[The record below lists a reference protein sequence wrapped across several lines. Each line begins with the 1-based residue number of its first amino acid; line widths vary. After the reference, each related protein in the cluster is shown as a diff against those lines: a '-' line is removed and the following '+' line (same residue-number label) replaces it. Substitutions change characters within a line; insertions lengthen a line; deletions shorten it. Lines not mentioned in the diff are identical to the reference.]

1 MNYNS
6 HPKMK
11 NLYIGIDCHKYKH
24 VATLKNCFNEDL
36 TTITFNNDKNGY
48 DYLLKTVDKY
58 KDNLIPIYG
67 LEDTKHLGYGLAS
80 YLLSKDKIVKCVSS
94 TLTYLERKRQPTIF
108 KNDEYDSKCIAKVLL
123 DYLDTLPYAKSDEIY
138 WTLKQLVKMRKSIV
152 DNNTEIKNKLH
163 AQLMHHYPNYN
174 KIFNKIYCNTALNL
188 WETYPSP
195 NMILEEDFETLV
207 SNLKSWSNG
216 VVGKVKANEILEI
229 INNYPSNNI
238 IYQEE
243 RNSIIK
249 LLVKQ
254 IKDNTKRLEEI
265 EKEIIEIYDKLG
277 CKLHTYP
284 CLTKISGACLLSEI
298 GNINRFS
305 NSGKLARY
313 AGIAPIEKSSGNS
326 EKHLKNEFGN
336 RELNSM
342 FYSLACRSICSGR
355 TGNTPTNPIFKEYYY
370 KKIKEGKT
378 KHQAIVCIMRR
389 TCNIIYGILKNETE
403 YIPPKEVM
411 EEGQSSFR
419 ERKKLEEEKRKK
431 KEERKKRDI
440 ANINSNC

>member
-11 NLYIGIDCHKYKH
+11 YLYIGIDCHKYKH
-24 VATLKNCFNEDL
+24 VATLINCFNEDL
-36 TTITFNNDKNGY
+36 TTITFNNDKDGY
-48 DYLLKTVDKY
+48 DYLLNTVDKY

-94 TLTYLERKRQPTIF
+94 TLTYIERKRQPIIF

-138 WTLKQLVKMRKSIV
+138 WTLKQLVKMRKSIIT
-152 DNNTEIKNKLH
+152 NNIEVKNKLH

-174 KIFNKIYCNTALNL
+174 QIFNHVYCKTALNL

-216 VVGKVKANEILEI
+216 IIGKTKATKILEV
-229 INNYPSNNI
+229 INKYPLSDM
-238 IYQEE
+238 IYQNE

-249 LLVKQ
+249 MLVKQ
-254 IKDNTKRLEEI
+254 IKSNNKRLEEI
-265 EKEIIEIYDKLG
+265 EKEIIDIYDKIG

-284 CLTKISGACLLSEI
+284 CLDKITGACLLSEI

-326 EKHLKNEFGN
+326 EKYLKNEFGN

-342 FYSLACRSICSGR
+342 FYSLACRSICTGR

-389 TCNIIYGILKNETE
+389 TCNIVYGILKNDTE
-403 YIPPKEVM
+403 YIPPKQLM
-411 EEGQSSFR
+411 EQCQNSFR

>member
-11 NLYIGIDCHKYKH
+11 YLYIGIDCHKYKH

-36 TTITFNNDKNGY
+36 ITITFNNEKDGY
-48 DYLLKTVDKY
+48 NYLLKTVDKY

-80 YLLSKDKIVKCVSS
+80 YLLSKGKLVKCVSS
-94 TLTYLERKRQPTIF
+94 TLTYIERKRQPIIF
-108 KNDEYDSKCIAKVLL
+108 KNDEYDSKCIAKVLI
-123 DYLDTLPYAKSDEIY
+123 DYLDTLPNAKSDEIY

-152 DNNTEIKNKLH
+152 SNNIEIKNKLH

-174 KIFNKIYCNTALNL
+174 QIFNKIYCPTALNL

-195 NMILEEDFETLV
+195 NMILEEDFENFV

-216 VVGKVKANEILEI
+216 IVGKTKATKILEV
-229 INNYPSNNI
+229 INKYPLGDM

-249 LLVKQ
+249 LLVRQ
-254 IKDNTKRLEEI
+254 IKSNNVRLEEI
-265 EKEIIEIYDKLG
+265 EKEILEIYDKIG

-284 CLTKISGACLLSEI
+284 CLTKISGAYLLAEI

-326 EKHLKNEFGN
+326 EKFLKNNFGN
-336 RELNSM
+336 RELNTM
-342 FYSLACRSICSGR
+342 FYSLACRSICTGR
-355 TGNTPTNPIFKEYYY
+355 TGSTPTNPIFREYYN

-389 TCNIIYGILKNETE
+389 TCNIVYGILQNDTE
-403 YIPPKEVM
+403 YIPPKQLVE
-411 EEGQSSFR
+411 QCQNSFR

>member
-11 NLYIGIDCHKYKH
+11 YLYIGIDCHKYKH

-36 TTITFNNDKNGY
+36 ITITFNNEKDGY
-48 DYLLKTVDKY
+48 NYLLKTVDKY

-80 YLLSKDKIVKCVSS
+80 YLLSKGKLVKCVSS
-94 TLTYLERKRQPTIF
+94 TLTYIERKRQPIIF
-108 KNDEYDSKCIAKVLL
+108 KNDEYDSKCIAKVLI
-123 DYLDTLPYAKSDEIY
+123 DYLDTLPNAKSDEIY

-152 DNNTEIKNKLH
+152 SNNIEIKNKLH

-174 KIFNKIYCNTALNL
+174 QIFNKIYCPTALNL

-195 NMILEEDFETLV
+195 NLILEEDFENFV

-216 VVGKVKANEILEI
+216 IVGKTKATKILEV
-229 INNYPSNNI
+229 INKYPLGDM

-249 LLVKQ
+249 LLVRQ
-254 IKDNTKRLEEI
+254 IKSNNVRLEEI
-265 EKEIIEIYDKLG
+265 EKEILEIYDKIG

-284 CLTKISGACLLSEI
+284 CLTKISGAYLLAEI

-326 EKHLKNEFGN
+326 EKFLKNNFGN
-336 RELNSM
+336 RELNTM
-342 FYSLACRSICSGR
+342 FYSLACRSICTGR
-355 TGNTPTNPIFKEYYY
+355 TGNTPTNPIFREYYH

-389 TCNIIYGILKNETE
+389 TCNIVYGILKNDTE
-403 YIPPKEVM
+403 YIPPKQLVE
-411 EEGQSSFR
+411 QCQNSFR
-419 ERKKLEEEKRKK
+419 ERKKLEKEKRKK
-431 KEERKKRDI
+431 KEGKKKRDI
-440 ANINSNC
+440 ANINSNS

>member
-11 NLYIGIDCHKYKH
+11 YLYIGIDCHKYKH

-36 TTITFNNDKNGY
+36 ITITFNNEKDGY
-48 DYLLKTVDKY
+48 NYLLKTVDKY

-80 YLLSKDKIVKCVSS
+80 YLLSKGKLVKCVSS
-94 TLTYLERKRQPTIF
+94 TLTYIERKRQPIIF
-108 KNDEYDSKCIAKVLL
+108 KNDEYDSKCIAKVLI
-123 DYLDTLPYAKSDEIY
+123 DYLDTLPNAKSDEIY

-152 DNNTEIKNKLH
+152 SNNIEIKNKLH

-174 KIFNKIYCNTALNL
+174 QIFNKIYCPTALNL

-195 NMILEEDFETLV
+195 NMILEEDFENFV

-216 VVGKVKANEILEI
+216 IVGKTKATKILEV
-229 INNYPSNNI
+229 INKYPLGDM

-249 LLVKQ
+249 LLVRQ
-254 IKDNTKRLEEI
+254 IKSNNVRLEEI
-265 EKEIIEIYDKLG
+265 EKEILEIYDKIG

-284 CLTKISGACLLSEI
+284 CLTKISGAYLLAEI

-342 FYSLACRSICSGR
+342 FYSLACRSICTGR

-403 YIPPKEVM
+403 YIPPKQLM
-411 EEGQSSFR
+411 EQCQNSFR

>member
-11 NLYIGIDCHKYKH
+11 YLYIGIDCHKYKH

-36 TTITFNNDKNGY
+36 ITITFNNEKDGY
-48 DYLLKTVDKY
+48 NYLLKTVDKY

-80 YLLSKDKIVKCVSS
+80 YLLSKGKLVKCVSS
-94 TLTYLERKRQPTIF
+94 TLTYIERKRQPIIF
-108 KNDEYDSKCIAKVLL
+108 KNDEYDSKCIAKVLI
-123 DYLDTLPYAKSDEIY
+123 DYLDTLPNAKSDEIY

-152 DNNTEIKNKLH
+152 SNNIEIKNKLH

-174 KIFNKIYCNTALNL
+174 QIFNKIYCPTALNL

-195 NMILEEDFETLV
+195 NMILEEDFENFV

-216 VVGKVKANEILEI
+216 IVGKTKATKILEV
-229 INNYPSNNI
+229 INKYPLGDM

-249 LLVKQ
+249 LLVRQ
-254 IKDNTKRLEEI
+254 IKSNNVRLEEI
-265 EKEIIEIYDKLG
+265 EKEILEIYDKIG

-284 CLTKISGACLLSEI
+284 CLTKISGAYLLAEI

-403 YIPPKEVM
+403 YIPPKQLM
-411 EEGQSSFR
+411 EQCQNSFR

>member
-11 NLYIGIDCHKYKH
+11 YLYIGIDCHKYKH

-36 TTITFNNDKNGY
+36 ITITFNNEKDGY
-48 DYLLKTVDKY
+48 NYLLKTVDKY

-80 YLLSKDKIVKCVSS
+80 YLLSKGKLVKCVSS
-94 TLTYLERKRQPTIF
+94 TLTYIERKRQPIIF
-108 KNDEYDSKCIAKVLL
+108 KNDEYDSKCIAKVLI
-123 DYLDTLPYAKSDEIY
+123 DYLDTLPNAKSDEIY

-152 DNNTEIKNKLH
+152 SNNIEIKNKLH

-174 KIFNKIYCNTALNL
+174 QIFNKIYCPTALNL

-195 NMILEEDFETLV
+195 NLILEEDFENFV

-216 VVGKVKANEILEI
+216 IVGKTKATKILEV
-229 INNYPSNNI
+229 INKYPLGDM

-249 LLVKQ
+249 LVVRQ
-254 IKDNTKRLEEI
+254 IKSNNVRLEEI
-265 EKEIIEIYDKLG
+265 EKEILEIYDKIG

-284 CLTKISGACLLSEI
+284 CLTKISGAYLLAEI

-326 EKHLKNEFGN
+326 EKFLKNNFGN
-336 RELNSM
+336 RELNTM
-342 FYSLACRSICSGR
+342 FYSLACRSICTGR
-355 TGNTPTNPIFKEYYY
+355 TGNTPTNPIFREYYH

-389 TCNIIYGILKNETE
+389 TCNIVYGILKNDTE
-403 YIPPKEVM
+403 YIPPKQLVE
-411 EEGQSSFR
+411 QCQNSFR
-419 ERKKLEEEKRKK
+419 ERKKLEKEKRKK
-431 KEERKKRDI
+431 KEGKKKRDI
-440 ANINSNC
+440 ANINSNS

>member
-11 NLYIGIDCHKYKH
+11 YLYIGIDCHKYKH

-36 TTITFNNDKNGY
+36 ITITFNNEKDGY

-58 KDNLIPIYG
+58 KDNLIPVYG

-80 YLLSKDKIVKCVSS
+80 YLLSKGKLVKCVSS
-94 TLTYLERKRQPTIF
+94 TLTYIERKRQPIIF
-108 KNDEYDSKCIAKVLL
+108 KNDEYDSKCIAKVLI
-123 DYLDTLPYAKSDEIY
+123 DYLDTLPNAKSDEIY

-152 DNNTEIKNKLH
+152 SNNIEIKNKLH

-174 KIFNKIYCNTALNL
+174 QIFNKIYCPTALNL

-195 NMILEEDFETLV
+195 NMILEEDFENFV

-216 VVGKVKANEILEI
+216 IVGKIKATKILEV
-229 INNYPSNNI
+229 INKYPLGDM

-249 LLVKQ
+249 LLVRQ
-254 IKDNTKRLEEI
+254 IKSNNVRLEEI
-265 EKEIIEIYDKLG
+265 EKEILEIYDKIG

-284 CLTKISGACLLSEI
+284 CLTKISGAYLLAEI

-326 EKHLKNEFGN
+326 EKFLKNNFGN
-336 RELNSM
+336 RELNTM
-342 FYSLACRSICSGR
+342 FYSLACRSICTGR
-355 TGNTPTNPIFKEYYY
+355 TGNTPTNPIFREYYH

-378 KHQAIVCIMRR
+378 KHQAIICIMRR
-389 TCNIIYGILKNETE
+389 TCNIVYVILKNDTE
-403 YIPPKEVM
+403 YIPPKQIVE
-411 EEGQSSFR
+411 QCQNSFR

-440 ANINSNC
+440 ANINSNS

>member
-11 NLYIGIDCHKYKH
+11 YLYIGIDCHKYKH

-36 TTITFNNDKNGY
+36 ITITFNNEKDGY

-58 KDNLIPIYG
+58 KDNLIPVYG

-80 YLLSKDKIVKCVSS
+80 YLLSKGKLVKCVSS
-94 TLTYLERKRQPTIF
+94 TLTYIERKRQPIIF
-108 KNDEYDSKCIAKVLL
+108 KNDEYDSKCIAKVLI
-123 DYLDTLPYAKSDEIY
+123 DYLDTLPNAKSDEIY

-152 DNNTEIKNKLH
+152 SNNIEIKNKLH

-174 KIFNKIYCNTALNL
+174 QIFNKIYCPTALNL

-195 NMILEEDFETLV
+195 NMILEEDFENFV

-216 VVGKVKANEILEI
+216 IVGKIKATKILEV
-229 INNYPSNNI
+229 INKYPLGDM

-249 LLVKQ
+249 LLVRQ
-254 IKDNTKRLEEI
+254 IKSNNVRLEEI
-265 EKEIIEIYDKLG
+265 EKEILEIYDKIG

-284 CLTKISGACLLSEI
+284 CLTKISGAYLLAEI

-326 EKHLKNEFGN
+326 EKFLKNNFGN
-336 RELNSM
+336 RELNTM
-342 FYSLACRSICSGR
+342 FYSLACRSICTGR
-355 TGNTPTNPIFKEYYY
+355 TGNTPTNPIFREYYH

-378 KHQAIVCIMRR
+378 KHQAIICIMRR
-389 TCNIIYGILKNETE
+389 TCNIVYVILKNDTE
-403 YIPPKEVM
+403 YIPPKQLVE
-411 EEGQSSFR
+411 QCQNSFR

-440 ANINSNC
+440 ANINSNS